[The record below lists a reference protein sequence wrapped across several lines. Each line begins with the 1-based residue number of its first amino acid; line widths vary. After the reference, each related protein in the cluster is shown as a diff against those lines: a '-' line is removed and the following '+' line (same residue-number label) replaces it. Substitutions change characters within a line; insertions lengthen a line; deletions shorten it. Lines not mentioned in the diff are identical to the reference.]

1 MAGEAESWFGDQV
14 ALRLELKSVFAG
26 VGAGDL
32 EAVGVAEVASLLF
45 GASGF
50 SVATS
55 GAFGSVGLRL
65 VTVCI
70 TAKVPKPR
78 NRLTAAKRPS
88 IALLNRL
95 RLGDS
100 DSVIAVPE
108 FGIEF

>member
-1 MAGEAESWFGDQV
+1 MAGVEESWLGDQD
-14 ALRLELKSVFAG
+14 ALRLELKSVFACG
-26 VGAGDL
+26 GAGDL
-32 EAVGVAEVASLLF
+32 DAVELAEVASLLF
-45 GASGF
+45 AASGS

-78 NRLTAAKRPS
+78 NRLTAARRPS
-88 IALLNRL
+88 IDLLNRL

-100 DSVIAVPE
+100 DSVIAIPE